1 MEMRT
6 FTKDGGLLYVG
17 IQGRSVQVINI
28 SGVKYSEN
36 DYEQTLKV
44 LWNLSVFCRKPGDG
58 VPFCDERETHE
69 DDYNKALSKLKK
81 KYPATMGL

>member
-6 FTKDGGLLYVG
+6 FTKDERLLYVG

-44 LWNLSVFCRKPGDG
+44 LWNLSVFCREPGDG
-58 VPFCDERETHE
+58 VPFCDERETETHE
-69 DDYNKALSKLKK
+69 DDYCGRWSDK
-81 KYPATMGL
+81 